1 MTSAETTS
9 NGPLQDKLRINLS
22 GSNESADVDA
32 EMPEL
37 DEDDV
42 FHLLQNERR
51 RRVLAYLREHD
62 DGDGVDMREIVDAI
76 AAEEHDTTVQ
86 ALRSKE
92 RQRVYIALYQS
103 HLPKL
108 DEAGVI
114 DYDQRRGWVSRTP
127 ATPNVDRYLTED
139 SSDAETNGGMPSE
152 TAVTGLAAVVLLAG
166 YSGYVPL
173 LTDAIV
179 SIALFGLL
187 CTVVLQHRRD

>member
-1 MTSAETTS
+1 MPSIEPASNDPVQDEFRITFGDTSDPGTASDGT
-9 NGPLQDKLRINLS
+9 
-22 GSNESADVDA
+22 
-32 EMPEL
+32 PEL

-76 AAEEHDTTVQ
+76 AAEEHDTTVH

-114 DYDQRRGWVSRTP
+114 DYDQRRGWVTRTP
-127 ATPNVDRYLTED
+127 AAPALERYVLEGADPAIDEGTV
-139 SSDAETNGGMPSE
+139 PRE
-152 TAVTGLAAVVLLAG
+152 TAVGVAAVVLLAG

-173 LTDAIV
+173 LTDALV
-179 SIALFGLL
+179 SFALFGIISALA
-187 CTVVLQHRRD
+187 VRRHVI